1 MKERETDVVV
11 VGAGG
16 DGPALSWRLGQ
27 LGVDVCLLEAGPFYG
42 NEEWPAPRDAPGGEA
57 TDDPADLSGA
67 LYDEQFTAS
76 EADMNDPVTGKLRWG
91 PADADRPP
99 WQRTVPQ
106 QALVSQVAAVGGTT
120 QHYYANHPR
129 AFVPSVDD
137 QPHWPIDYAD
147 LVPYYR
153 LLEDVHPVEP
163 APTTPKA
170 EAFFEGARR
179 AGYELNDGH
188 NVTTPGYRPFPNA
201 IPQPDER
208 LRRDGVGSSDGG
220 ANDGHGD
227 QADGRDDGSGDR
239 DGDGAGDGPYRY
251 PEFEGDTLAMHEH
264 QGGPHPRGA
273 PFRERAR
280 RSSNVSLVPRALETG
295 HVEVRPNAFATR
307 VLTEE
312 GPGPLEATGVRFRDT
327 WAGTTERVRAD
338 AVVLAAGCVETPRL
352 WLNSGLPDDGW
363 VGRGLTT
370 HWFDFVAGT
379 FPPDTL
385 EDLIG
390 QPAIEPHQGQA
401 AGSRIDVPGVG
412 AVAVNTFAP
421 GIAAMAVYGS
431 GRGEFQFD
439 RETTGEPWDTRGRL
453 TGRALKERMA
463 AYRRTLTLICHTDD
477 RPRRDNGVSVEESTT
492 DEHGPVPL
500 VEWAAHPADDDRRDE
515 LARRGA
521 EVLREAGAD
530 DVHRTDA
537 APILLH
543 MQSSMALGTVLDG
556 GGEAANVD
564 RLFVADHS
572 ALANGVGGANPTHTG
587 QALALRTAEHL
598 ADRYLDGVPDPI
610 GDLG

>member
-1 MKERETDVVV
+1 MRERETDVVV

-16 DGPALSWRLGQ
+16 DGPALAWRLGQ
-27 LGVDVCLLEAGPFYG
+27 LGIDVLVLEAGPFYG
-42 NEEWPAPRDAPGGEA
+42 NEEWQAPRDAPGGESS
-57 TDDPADLSGA
+57 DDPEDLSGE
-67 LYDEQFTAS
+67 LYDEQFTAR
-76 EADMNDPVTGKLRWG
+76 EGEMNDPVTGNLRWG

-106 QALVSQVAAVGGTT
+106 QALISQLSGVGGTT

-129 AFVPSVDD
+129 AFVTAVDD

-147 LVPYYR
+147 LVPYYQ

-179 AGYELNDGH
+179 AGYELNDGF
-188 NVTTPGYRPFPNA
+188 NVTTEGYRPFPNA

-208 LRRDGVGSSDGG
+208 LRRDGGER
-220 ANDGHGD
+220 AP
-227 QADGRDDGSGDR
+227 
-239 DGDGAGDGPYRY
+239 GDGPDGETAGGSGVDDRYRY
-251 PEFEGDTLAMHEH
+251 PAFEGDTLAMHEH
-264 QGGPHPRGA
+264 QGGPQPREA

-280 RSSNVSLVPRALETG
+280 RSSNVSLVPRAFDTG
-295 HVEVRPNAFATR
+295 HVEIRPNAFATD
-307 VLTEE
+307 VLTTE
-312 GPGPLEATGVRFRDT
+312 GPGRLEATGVEFRDT
-327 WAGTTERVRAD
+327 WAGTTERVSAD

-379 FPPDTL
+379 FDPGTL

-390 QPAIEPHQGQA
+390 QPAIEPHMGQA

-412 AVAVNTFAP
+412 GIAVNTFAP
-421 GIAAMAVYGS
+421 GITAMAVYAAGQ
-431 GRGEFQFD
+431 GDFAFD
-439 RETTGEPWDTRGRL
+439 RDTSGEPWDTCGRL
-453 TGRALKERMA
+453 AGRQLKSQMA
-463 AYRRTLTLICHTDD
+463 DYRRTLTLICHTDD
-477 RPRRDNGVSVEESTT
+477 RPRQSNGVSVDESTT

-500 VEWAAHPADDDRRDE
+500 VEWTPHPDDDARRDE

-521 EVLREAGAD
+521 EVLREAGAEH
-530 DVHRTDA
+530 VHRTDA

-543 MQSSMALGTVLDG
+543 MQASMAMGKVLDT
-556 GGEAANVD
+556 GGEARAVD

-572 ALANGVGGANPTHTG
+572 ALSNGVGGANPTHSG

-598 ADRYLDGVPDPI
+598 ADRYFDGVTDPI
-610 GDLG
+610 GDPA